1 MNDNVSTAVNLIQQ
15 GHRAF
20 FKFIAANET
29 GDTGGHQCGFY
40 IPRDYLEDAFEKP
53 CVKGENQDKQ
63 VRIIWNGD
71 NSTQSR
77 FVYYGKGTRD
87 EARITTFGRGFEFLK
102 SEYTGA
108 LVVFVKESG
117 DLFHS
122 FVFNSEEEIDEFL
135 GCLGLSP
142 TDANKVIQ
150 TETKSPTSQEAEA
163 FKSFIEG
170 LNGAFPS
177 STEMSAAARKIENL
191 VYDHA
196 EYVQLN
202 PDKKLISWSDV
213 EYRLFRAVE
222 SHRYGGSV
230 SKGFATVDDFLKLAN
245 TLLNSRKSRAGK
257 SFEHHLAA
265 LFSGNGL
272 MFGEQVIT
280 EGNKKPDFIF
290 PSSEAYHD
298 KMFDDERLVFLAAKT
313 TCKDRWRQILNEADR
328 FKGKTKYLCT
338 LQQGMTVKQVSEMT
352 EEKVV
357 LVVPKPYISAYP
369 ADKRDGILTIGNFIQ
384 KVKGVQGSNP
394 EGMTLTSGH
403 QSPFLSTDISHL

>member
-1 MNDNVSTAVNLIQQ
+1 MNDYVSEAVSLIQQ
-15 GHRAF
+15 GNKAF

-40 IPRDYLEDAFEKP
+40 IPKDYLTEAFETP
-53 CVKGENQDKQ
+53 CVKGANQDKD
-63 VRIIWNGD
+63 VKIVWNDGV
-71 NSTQSR
+71 STKSR
-77 FVYYGKGTRD
+77 FVYYGKGTRN
-87 EARITTFGRGFEFLK
+87 EARITSFGRGFEFLK

-108 LVVFVKESG
+108 IVVFVKESN

-142 TDANKVIQ
+142 TDANKLIQ
-150 TETKSPTSQEAEA
+150 IGTENPTDQEARE
-163 FKSFIEG
+163 FSSFISG
-170 LNGAFPS
+170 LNGTFPS
-177 STEMSAAARKIENL
+177 SAEMSAAARKIENL

-196 EYVQLN
+196 EYIQTRPDAKLLN
-202 PDKKLISWSDV
+202 WSEV

-222 SHRYGGSV
+222 NNRYGDLV
-230 SKGFATVDDFLKLAN
+230 AQGFASVEEFLKMAN

-265 LFSGNGL
+265 LFLGNDL
-272 MFGEQVIT
+272 QFDEQVVT

-290 PSSEAYHD
+290 PSSAAYHD
-298 KMFDDERLVFLAAKT
+298 ATFDDGRLVFLAAKT

-338 LQQGMTVKQVSEMT
+338 LQQGMTTKQINEMT

-357 LVVPKPYISAYP
+357 LVVPKPYITDYP
-369 ADKRDGILTIGNFIQ
+369 IEKRPGILTVDDFIH
-384 KVKGVQGSNP
+384 KVKNVQG
-394 EGMTLTSGH
+394 
-403 QSPFLSTDISHL
+403 

>member
-1 MNDNVSTAVNLIQQ
+1 MNDSVSEAVSLIQQ
-15 GHRAF
+15 GHKAF

-40 IPRDYLEDAFEKP
+40 IPKDYLLEAFETP

-63 VRIIWNGD
+63 VKILWNGEILT
-71 NSTQSR
+71 NSR
-77 FVYYGKGTRD
+77 FIYYGKGTRN

-102 SEYTGA
+102 TEYTGA
-108 LVVFVKESG
+108 LVVFIKESSSQ
-117 DLFHS
+117 FHS

-142 TDANKVIQ
+142 TDANRLIQ
-150 TETKSPTSQEAEA
+150 PEAKSPTDRERQAFSKFIAEL
-163 FKSFIEG
+163 SD
-170 LNGAFPS
+170 AFPS
-177 STEMSAAARKIENL
+177 SVEMSAAARKIEGF

-196 EYVQLN
+196 EYVQTN
-202 PDKKLISWSDV
+202 PDKKLLNWSEV

-222 SHRYGGSV
+222 SHRYGDSV

-265 LFSGNGL
+265 LFSGNEL
-272 MFGEQVIT
+272 LFEEQVVT

-290 PSSEAYHD
+290 PSANAYHD
-298 KMFDDERLVFLAAKT
+298 RAFSDERLVFLAAKT

-338 LQQGMTVKQVSEMT
+338 LQQGMTVKQVNEMT
-352 EEKVV
+352 AEKVV
-357 LVVPKPYISAYP
+357 LVVPKPYIPAYP
-369 ADKRDGILTIGNFIQ
+369 ADKREGILTIADFIRR
-384 KVKGVQGSNP
+384 VKCAQA
-394 EGMTLTSGH
+394 
-403 QSPFLSTDISHL
+403 